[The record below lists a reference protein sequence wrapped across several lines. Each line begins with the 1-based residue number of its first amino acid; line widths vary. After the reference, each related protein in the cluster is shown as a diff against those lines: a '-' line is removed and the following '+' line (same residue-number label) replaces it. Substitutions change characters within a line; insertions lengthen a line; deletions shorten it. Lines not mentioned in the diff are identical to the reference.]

1 MSDMQD
7 VKFEKLSKQ
16 SLCLF
21 RYSRVPVAFKLS
33 NELSLSRNV
42 FLRLGH
48 MLFCERKKLFK
59 SSPIHHTPEGC
70 FLLAYT
76 FFLVA
81 AVTRPS
87 LRELHIDA
95 VFEAASTAS

>member
-21 RYSRVPVAFKLS
+21 RYPRVPMAFKLS
-33 NELSLSRNV
+33 NELPLSGNV

-48 MLFCERKKLFK
+48 MLFNERKMLFN
-59 SSPIHHTPEGC
+59 SSPIHHASGGG
-70 FLLAYT
+70 FLLAYS
-76 FFLVA
+76 FLGQA
-81 AVTRPS
+81 EQISRDGGNRGRA
-87 LRELHIDA
+87 
-95 VFEAASTAS
+95 